1 MKEFQMLTPITCS
14 YIGIIITVNALSD
27 VRLKKNTRIIDII
40 HITLSDLYMHKIVV
54 QAKKF
59 HTYLHLKSSTDKQ

>member
-1 MKEFQMLTPITCS
+1 MQEFHMLTPITCS

-54 QAKKF
+54 QEKKF